1 MYIYIKLIKILAIY
15 IYIYIPVVA
24 VFLAELFDKVVDDRG
39 GGARRVTEGERLL
52 PRQLAGEAP
61 REAAGVAAA
70 LALQPLRALLLRQ
83 GQREE
88 GVHAP
93 VGLGQQLLVDAVVHH
108 LEEAVQLAGRAHL
121 PDNLAGV
128 AGEVD
133 ERHVQLLRRV
143 RGGALVL
150 RPDELLRDVRPTAQ
164 LGRIEHELLLLLLC
178 YRHHGPSTAS

>member
-1 MYIYIKLIKILAIY
+1 MYIYIYKVDKDTSN

-108 LEEAVQLAGRAHL
+108 LEEAVQLAGHAHL
-121 PDNLAGV
+121 PDHLAGV

-150 RPDELLRDVRPTAQ
+150 RPDELLRDVHPAAQ
-164 LGRIEHELLLLLLC
+164 PGRIEHELLLLC
-178 YRHHGPSTAS
+178 HQHHGPSTAS